1 MSKIGGAMNK
11 PIETDQDIEMLVKRF
26 EACETAKDGFPHLDH
41 LVLAA
46 WYLQTMSVPAAT
58 EQMRTSLFRFL
69 DHYQID
75 RRKYHE
81 TLTVFWVEKVA
92 ACLTSLPIGSSLC
105 EKCNEVRQVL
115 RNKDLVLDFYSS
127 EVLWSDAARNSF
139 VTPDKKSWRE
149 QPDAG
154 KAE

>member
-1 MSKIGGAMNK
+1 MNK
-11 PIETDQDIEMLVKRF
+11 PIETDQDIESLVKRF
-26 EACETAKDGFPHLDH
+26 EACETARDGFPHLDH
-41 LVLAA
+41 LVLAV

-58 EQMRTSLFRFL
+58 AKMRTSLFRFL

-92 ACLTSLPIGSSLC
+92 AFLTSMPVETSLF
-105 EKCNEVRQVL
+105 EKCNEVRRSL
-115 RNKDLVLDFYSS
+115 GNKDLVLEFYSS
-127 EVLWSDAARNSF
+127 DLLWSDAARNSF

-149 QPDAG
+149 LPDAG